1 MNYEKALDELFS
13 AIEYSEQNTHEIFEI
28 IETVSVDVDNEL
40 SSKLMDAMNLI
51 QSHDIYT
58 QKIQRVINF
67 ICTENNID
75 SSKYNIASS
84 AKHIHG
90 DDNSET
96 MSADDIEALLKQMA

>member
-13 AIEYSEQNTHEIFEI
+13 AIEYSEENTHEIFEI
-28 IETVSVDVDNEL
+28 IETVSADVDGAL
-40 SSKLMDAMNLI
+40 SSKLLDAMNLI

-67 ICTENNID
+67 ICLENNID

-84 AKHIHG
+84 AKHLHG
-90 DDNSET
+90 DNSET
-96 MSADDIEALLKQMA
+96 MSSDDIEALLKQMA